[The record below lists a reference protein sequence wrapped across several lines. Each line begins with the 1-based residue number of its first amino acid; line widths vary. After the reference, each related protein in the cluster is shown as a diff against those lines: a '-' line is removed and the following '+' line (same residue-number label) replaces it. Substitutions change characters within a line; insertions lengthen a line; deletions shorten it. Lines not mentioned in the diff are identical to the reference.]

1 MAEKNWWWRLDSLL
15 FFIFLLLFF
24 GIGGFYIQ
32 QSVVDNYLKKAQLAF
47 ASDRLV
53 LPQDDNAVYY
63 YQQVLRFSSNNLAA
77 HQGLHRVGE
86 RYVVLVE
93 KALAQRKKQRAQQY
107 LQRGL
112 QAAPKHAGLLA
123 LKQRL

>member
-47 ASDRLV
+47 TSDRLV

-93 KALAQRKKQRAQQY
+93 KALAQRKKQLAQQWS
-107 LQRGL
+107 RRK
-112 QAAPKHAGLLA
+112 QARKMP
-123 LKQRL
+123 